1 MKENNRGVFVNSH
14 TMSPETVET
23 MNLTQRGTAS
33 QLKSRK
39 LNTARDPRR
48 SPLERKNSKE
58 TKSRRRRKRVE
69 EEVRTNAERNR
80 G

>member
-1 MKENNRGVFVNSH
+1 
-14 TMSPETVET
+14 MSPETVET

-48 SPLERKNSKE
+48 SPLQKK
-58 TKSRRRRKRVE
+58 TPRKRKAGE
-69 EEVRTNAERNR
+69 EEREWRKEVRRNAERNR

>member
-1 MKENNRGVFVNSH
+1 MF
-14 TMSPETVET
+14 PETVET

-48 SPLERKNSKE
+48 SSPEKNSKE

>member
-48 SPLERKNSKE
+48 SPLERKKLQGNEKQEKKKE
-58 TKSRRRRKRVE
+58 SGGRK
-69 EEVRTNAERNR
+69 
-80 G
+80 

>member
-48 SPLERKNSKE
+48 SSPEKKLQGNEKQEKKKE
-58 TKSRRRRKRVE
+58 S
-69 EEVRTNAERNR
+69 
-80 G
+80 